1 SVTPGE
7 LMQGKI
13 IGYFVLGMVQ
23 ALVLLIFAVPF
34 AMWQMDLN
42 VLHYLFVPETAL
54 LVALAIMGYLLFAA
68 MFVGIGATMA
78 DVSSAG
84 QFQGMVLMLPFL
96 PFIFIGPVISDPG
109 GLLAQIGTYIPFTSP
124 GILIL

>member
-1 SVTPGE
+1 
-7 LMQGKI
+7 
-13 IGYFVLGMVQ
+13 
-23 ALVLLIFAVPF
+23 
-34 AMWQMDLN
+34 
-42 VLHYLFVPETAL
+42 
-54 LVALAIMGYLLFAA
+54 LLFAA

-124 GILIL
+124 GILILRLSMMSEWPWVEIIIALAILALSIWVFMKLAGKIFKVGILMYGKNATPKEIWKWIRA